1 MATRNT
7 PFAAGTPCWV
17 DLLSS
22 DTGTAQRFYGD
33 LLGWTA
39 EEAGTEFGGYVTFY
53 SDGHRVAGLVANRPE
68 TGTPD
73 FWNTYLSADDLGA
86 TVEAA
91 EKAGARVIA
100 PPMQVGDLGSMAILS
115 DPAGATVG
123 VWQPGQH
130 TGFGKYNE
138 AGSVAWDELHSKD
151 FEASKGFYAE
161 VFGWQ
166 LEPTSDTDDFRY
178 VTGQIGGEPVAGMMD
193 SQRFLPPEVPSMWT
207 VYFSVADIDAA
218 CEKATAGGGR
228 VLRPPEDTPFGR
240 IAELADPTGAMF
252 KLHAEIAQG

>member
-22 DTGTAQRFYGD
+22 DVGKAQQFYGD
-33 LLGWTA
+33 VLGWTA
-39 EEAGTEFGGYVTFY
+39 EGSGDEFGGYVNFY
-53 SDGHRVAGLVANRPE
+53 SDGHRVAGMMANQAE

-73 FWNTYLSADDLGA
+73 SWNTYLSTDDIGA

-100 PPMQVGDLGSMAILS
+100 PPMQVADLGSMAILS
-115 DPAGATVG
+115 DPAGAVIG
-123 VWQPGQH
+123 VWQPGRH
-130 TGFGKYNE
+130 TGFEKYNE
-138 AGSVAWDELHSKD
+138 PGSVAWDELHSKD
-151 FEASKGFYAE
+151 FPASTSFYAE

-178 VTGQIGGEPVAGMMD
+178 FTGQINGEPVAGMMD
-193 SQRFLPPEVPSMWT
+193 AQQFLPPEVPSMWS
-207 VYFSVADIDAA
+207 VYFSVPDVDAA
-218 CEKATAGGGR
+218 CEKVAAGGGR
-228 VLRPPEDTPFGR
+228 VIRPPEDTPFGR

-252 KLHAEIAQG
+252 KLHAELAQG